1 MKKLLPYFIGV
12 ALSTAASMASAD
24 DLIQVYE
31 QAKQSDPQL
40 LQSAATRD
48 AAFAAV
54 DTNRGTLLPQINLS
68 AGYNLIRNSDE
79 GSNGPFF
86 DTDTL
91 TAGVDLSQELFDQN
105 SWINLDIAEITARQ
119 ADAVYAVEQQGLILR
134 VSQAYFNVLRAID
147 DLTFVRAEKAAVGR
161 QLEQTKQRFEVGLSA
176 ITDVHDAQA
185 QFDSVLAQEILSENS
200 VSNSY
205 EELRAITGQRHE
217 SLNVLNTKS
226 FSATRP
232 DQTPEALV
240 QQAEET
246 NLSLLAQR
254 ISRDAAKER
263 ISLAESGHMPSLTL
277 DVGYGYTDQ
286 NNKSNSTRDASNN
299 QLSGGINFAMP
310 LYSGGS
316 ITAGVKEAQYNYV
329 AASEQLEG
337 TYRTTVKDVRAF
349 FNNINASIGALRAY
363 EQTVVSQ
370 RSALE
375 ATEAGFEVGTRTI
388 VDVLDAT
395 RRLYDANRNLSNARY
410 DYIVSVLQLRQA
422 VGTLSENDLV
432 EVNSGLI
439 TQKK

>member
-1 MKKLLPYFIGV
+1 MKKLLPLFIGV
-12 ALSTAASMASAD
+12 ALGTAAPLASAD

-40 LQSAATRD
+40 LQAAATKD

-54 DTNRGTLLPQINLS
+54 DTNRGTLLPQINLN
-68 AGYNLIRNSDE
+68 AGYNLRRNSNETAQPDLN
-79 GSNGPFF
+79 S
-86 DTDTL
+86 L
-91 TAGVDLSQELFDQN
+91 TAGVTLSQELFEQN
-105 SWINLDIAEITARQ
+105 SWITLDIAEITARQ
-119 ADAVYAVEQQGLILR
+119 ADAVYAAEQQGLILR

-147 DLTFVRAEKAAVGR
+147 DLIFVRAEKAAVGR

-185 QFDSVLAQEILSENS
+185 QFDSVLAQEILSENQ

-205 EELRAITGQRHE
+205 EELREITGTRH
-217 SLNVLNTKS
+217 SDLYVLNTRT

-232 DQTPEALV
+232 QQTADELV
-240 QQAEET
+240 KQAEEG

-263 ISLAESGHMPSLTL
+263 ISLAESGHLPSLTL
-277 DVGYGYTDQ
+277 DLGYGYTDLE
-286 NNKSNSTRDASNN
+286 NKTDSRGDYDNN
-299 QLSGGINFAMP
+299 QLSGGINFNMP
-310 LYSGGS
+310 LYTGGT
-316 ITAGVKEAQYNYV
+316 ITAGVKEAQFNYV
-329 AASEQLEG
+329 AASERLEG
-337 TYRTTVKDVRAF
+337 TYRSTVKDVRAF
-349 FNNINASIGALRAY
+349 YNNINASIGALRAY
-363 EQTVVSQ
+363 EQTVISQ

-410 DYIVSVLQLRQA
+410 DYVLSVLQLRQA
-422 VGTLSENDLV
+422 VGTLSEQDLV
-432 EVNSGLI
+432 DINNGLLPP
-439 TQKK
+439 KK

>member
-1 MKKLLPYFIGV
+1 MKKLLPLFIGV
-12 ALSTAASMASAD
+12 ALGTAAPLASAD

-40 LQSAATRD
+40 LQAAATKD

-54 DTNRGTLLPQINLS
+54 DTNRGTLLPQINLQ
-68 AGYNLIRNSDE
+68 AGYNLSRNSDNIV
-79 GSNGPFF
+79 S
-86 DTDTL
+86 DTNTL
-91 TAGVDLSQELFDQN
+91 TAGVTLKQELFEQN

-119 ADAVYAVEQQGLILR
+119 ADAVYAAEQQGLILR

-147 DLTFVRAEKAAVGR
+147 DLIFVRAEKAAVGR

-185 QFDSVLAQEILSENS
+185 QYDAVLAQEILSENE

-205 EELRAITGQRHE
+205 EALREITGTRH
-217 SLNVLNTKS
+217 SDLYILNTKT

-232 DQTPEALV
+232 QQTVEELV
-240 QQAEET
+240 KRAEEG
-246 NLSLLAQR
+246 NLNLLAQR

-263 ISLAESGHMPSLTL
+263 ISLAESGHLPSLTL

-286 NNKSNSTRDASNN
+286 ENKTDSSRDINNNELA
-299 QLSGGINFAMP
+299 GGINFNMP

-316 ITAGVKEAQYNYV
+316 ISAGVKEAQFRYV

-349 FNNINASIGALRAY
+349 YNNINASIGALRAY
-363 EQTVVSQ
+363 EQTVISQ

-410 DYIVSVLQLRQA
+410 DYILNVLQLRQA
-422 VGTLSENDLV
+422 IGTLSEQDLV
-432 EVNSGLI
+432 DINNGLLPP
-439 TQKK
+439 KK

>member
-1 MKKLLPYFIGV
+1 MKKLLPYFIGM
-12 ALSTAASMASAD
+12 ALGTTAPLASAD

-54 DTNRGTLLPQINLS
+54 DTQRGVLLPQINLS
-68 AGYNLIRNSDE
+68 AGYNLARNSKDALI
-79 GSNGPFF
+79 N
-86 DTDTL
+86 DTNTL

-119 ADAVYAVEQQGLILR
+119 ADAVYAVQQQGLILR
-134 VSQAYFNVLRAID
+134 VSEAYFNVLRAID

-185 QFDSVLAQEILSENS
+185 QYDSVLAQEILSENS

-205 EELRAITGQRHE
+205 EALREITGQRHE
-217 SLNVLNTKS
+217 SLNILNTKS

-232 DQTPEALV
+232 NQTPEALV
-240 QQAEET
+240 KQAEET

-277 DVGYGYTDQ
+277 VAGYGYTDQ
-286 NNKSNSTRDASNN
+286 DNKTNPSRDVSGNN

-310 LYSGGS
+310 LYSGGTIS
-316 ITAGVKEAQYNYV
+316 AGVKEAQYNYV

-349 FNNINASIGALRAY
+349 YNNINASIGALRAY
-363 EQTVVSQ
+363 EQTVISQ
-370 RSALE
+370 KSALE

-395 RRLYDANRNLSNARY
+395 RRLYDANRNLSDARY
-410 DYIVSVLQLRQA
+410 NYIVSVLQLRQA

-439 TQKK
+439 PPKK